1 MIVNK
6 KTRFIQ
12 IQDRKLGD
20 EWIGWQGNLKDYER
34 NAATG
39 KRIFL
44 GVLLLTI
51 IFAGCIGFFF
61 WYMMSPRLAQF
72 HPFLP
77 PIFGF
82 FLLALWGIMAL
93 WFSVMVLS
101 ILTEKDFFMRL
112 GGKEFSITFL
122 VPIVLRFG
130 LRLGISRDRMGNSFV
145 KVSNTLIRTK
155 AKKVKPDKLLILL
168 PRCLK
173 KSIIDK
179 ITTFSRELHIP
190 VYVVPGGEKARKAVS
205 EVKPMAII
213 GVACE
218 RDLLSGIQDV
228 ITKIPVI
235 GIPNMR
241 PEDPCKNTIIDID
254 EFERAV
260 QTFLGPGYQ
269 LALADHSS

>member
-6 KTRFIQ
+6 KTRLIQ

-72 HPFLP
+72 YPSLP
-77 PIFGF
+77 TIFGF
-82 FLLALWGIMAL
+82 FLLALWVTMAL

-130 LRLGISRDRMGNSFV
+130 LRLS
-145 KVSNTLIRTK
+145 LI
-155 AKKVKPDKLLILL
+155 
-168 PRCLK
+168 
-173 KSIIDK
+173 
-179 ITTFSRELHIP
+179 HI
-190 VYVVPGGEKARKAVS
+190 
-205 EVKPMAII
+205 
-213 GVACE
+213 
-218 RDLLSGIQDV
+218 
-228 ITKIPVI
+228 
-235 GIPNMR
+235 
-241 PEDPCKNTIIDID
+241 
-254 EFERAV
+254 
-260 QTFLGPGYQ
+260 
-269 LALADHSS
+269 